1 MYSDCS
7 DHTLTY
13 SSVQYKYCTAV
24 IQRAAG
30 AATLGPTGGAVQCSA
45 TGHLRCI
52 GPVGPLGRC
61 PPGADTY
68 ILYTDQLTHSNS
80 RYNLTTC
87 EFNVSVYHQDQEEN
101 QRNMNASIPN
111 LKEYPPRNGKTVS
124 LSLLLYTCLTR
135 LELINYLPLKSTYST
150 LTDWYR
156 RQDSPDGS
164 RPAGSDATVA
174 ALLTRG
180 ARPDRTDDHGNTALL
195 AAIQS
200 GVSSTI
206 ALLAPVTNTG
216 LENALQLLAR
226 DQVSMSPPATREL
239 VERAARDPETALE

>member
-135 LELINYLPLKSTYST
+135 LELINYLPLKKAW
-150 LTDWYR
+150 LAGWLLCR
-156 RQDSPDGS
+156 RDII
-164 RPAGSDATVA
+164 
-174 ALLTRG
+174 
-180 ARPDRTDDHGNTALL
+180 NF
-195 AAIQS
+195 
-200 GVSSTI
+200 
-206 ALLAPVTNTG
+206 
-216 LENALQLLAR
+216 
-226 DQVSMSPPATREL
+226 
-239 VERAARDPETALE
+239 